1 MVHKLVVY
9 KFVTSVFPFLLK
21 LDIDLL
27 AVEKVADGE
36 VEQHEVEGIAER
48 GPLVGCDDGM
58 DSIIDH
64 LGDTDVTQEDG
75 EELARHIESE
85 GVDTENVE
93 EGIPLN
99 IEH

>member
-1 MVHKLVVY
+1 MVHKIVVY
-9 KFVTSVFPFLLK
+9 KLCTFVFCLSFLLK

-27 AVEKVADGE
+27 AVEHVADGE

-75 EELARHIESE
+75 EEFARDIEGK
-85 GVDTENVE
+85 GVDTEDVE
-93 EGIPLN
+93 ESLKR
-99 IEH
+99 